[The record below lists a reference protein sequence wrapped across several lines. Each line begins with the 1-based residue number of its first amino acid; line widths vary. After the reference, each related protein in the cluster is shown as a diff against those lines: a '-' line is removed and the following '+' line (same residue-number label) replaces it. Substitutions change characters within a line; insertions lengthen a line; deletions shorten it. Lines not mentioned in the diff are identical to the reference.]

1 MVVGAAASSAAAAQG
16 RYVISTDQIAATMS
30 RMGMQVSPQQV
41 TLLSDVVATKVSPIL
56 KVRSIER
63 WDDQRMMARMECENT
78 VECLPF
84 FYGLRSVRR
93 SWQALDG
100 VMICDLAD
108 GVTWA
113 VPEDINDGRLP
124 THQGDATHDGPCVA
138 NMHVGS
144 WGWRRGCSMTTQILV
159 QMEISWSHC
168 LIPTYRRGG
177 NDSGCRVWSTSTPTS
192 YPSG

>member
-1 MVVGAAASSAAAAQG
+1 MKRLKVILSCMVVGAAASSAAAAQG

-84 FYGLRSVRR
+84 FVGLRIGQGNATQASGSSSQAYSSAPGLPSKAFVVRSGSPATLMLDSERVHIRLSVICLQNGAPGQMIRVTGKDR
-93 SWQALDG
+93 KLVFTAQVIDG
-100 VMICDLAD
+100 GLLK
-108 GVTWA
+108 
-113 VPEDINDGRLP
+113 GRL
-124 THQGDATHDGPCVA
+124 
-138 NMHVGS
+138 
-144 WGWRRGCSMTTQILV
+144 
-159 QMEISWSHC
+159 
-168 LIPTYRRGG
+168 
-177 NDSGCRVWSTSTPTS
+177 
-192 YPSG
+192 